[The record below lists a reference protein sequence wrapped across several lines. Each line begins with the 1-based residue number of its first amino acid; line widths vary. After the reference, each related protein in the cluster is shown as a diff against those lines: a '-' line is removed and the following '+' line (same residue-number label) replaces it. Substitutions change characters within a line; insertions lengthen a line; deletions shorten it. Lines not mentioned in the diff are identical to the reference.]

1 MAKSKPKAKG
11 PSQRMLRV
19 GELIRHEMASI
30 FMRGDLHEIPM
41 NTALIT
47 VPEVRVSPDLKIAT
61 VYIMPLGGKGQ
72 KQAIDVLSTH
82 AKAIRTAI
90 APKMTLKYMPTLRFR
105 IDESFAEGHR
115 IDALLNSEEVKRDLR
130 DKEDEESAGA

>member
-1 MAKSKPKAKG
+1 
-11 PSQRMLRV
+11 MLRV
-19 GELIRHEMASI
+19 GELIRHELAGI
-30 FMRGDLHEIPM
+30 FLRGEVHHLPI

-72 KQAIDVLSTH
+72 KEAIDALSTH
-82 AKAIRTAI
+82 AKPLRSALA
-90 APKMTLKYMPTLRFR
+90 KKLSLKYMPSLRFR

-115 IDALLNSEEVKRDLR
+115 IDALLASDAVQRDLR
-130 DKEDEESAGA
+130 KDEPADEDGDD